1 MVGVMDPS
9 NPRDFAVLMMSIVEL
24 MGLTGAPPSE
34 MLAAR
39 EQAHFALKYET
50 ALYQFDLRRAAG
62 DVVNATTG
70 AMCFERSEP

>member
-1 MVGVMDPS
+1 MDPS

-39 EQAHFALKYET
+39 EHAHFALKYEV
-50 ALYQFDLRRAAG
+50 ALYQFEIRRAAG
-62 DVVNATTG
+62 DVVNETMG
-70 AMCFERSEP
+70 CKIFERSES